1 MKELL
6 ALALLMVITNT
17 ITFIGGWFIGYDDK
31 GEEEKEWQ

>member
-6 ALALLMVITNT
+6 ALALLLVITNT
-17 ITFIGGWFIGYDDK
+17 IAFIGYDDK